1 MTSAL
6 GDGEGV
12 PKKKMLYGGC
22 MNSILQISTK
32 CGQGGGQGVQKSGK
46 ISDVIE
52 VWPYVEILHL
62 IHIAL
67 QGGPAQMQNAVPSVW
82 CPPICEDHSIFFA
95 SRSQAELSV
104 SLC

>member
-22 MNSILQISTK
+22 MNSILQICTK

-52 VWPYVEILHL
+52 VWPYVEILY
-62 IHIAL
+62 
-67 QGGPAQMQNAVPSVW
+67 
-82 CPPICEDHSIFFA
+82 
-95 SRSQAELSV
+95 
-104 SLC
+104 